1 MIGGSDSKM
10 ENALLRF
17 VLARTER
24 GTKRPYFDDL
34 SHHSLVIALS
44 QLHINNPTAVIA
56 GLLHD
61 YFKGLFFFKDGRQ
74 YRWYHV
80 ADKKDYRKI
89 IPEDIKNINEKKL
102 IELVYRHH
110 RKNTEEIN
118 PIRAAEVGNNGIVR
132 NIECGI
138 FISKNSIY
146 GLKNFKILPKGR
158 YHWLLA
164 SFIHESMKKY
174 LSKWYSEKLDKLLN
188 FTSLEFRY
196 VPVSFKRTFDTISE
210 NVNNLELEKYMPFIK
225 DKCLVIPMPIKDF
238 CKEFTIIYNDAEKI
252 IVDCNSIMIPF
263 GEALSLFSFSGNEI
277 LLSYVDPGVDMDLSV
292 IFKKILKRYK
302 KETEFPYS
310 VEDLKNSLEGK
321 YRDSDRCSFC
331 GSPASEVI
339 STIAKNQR
347 FTDVSLLFD
356 DRAEACPTCY
366 LGYLLEREKENLHV
380 KPQEAEFY
388 EMNIPPNFK
397 KYISED
403 FASSTSGLM
412 WQQVLSA
419 IWYRL
424 FINNKFPEFVLDPC
438 IKLHP
443 ITLRFAPKAFFPM
456 AWRSG
461 NKKYCLESTVNNG
474 LTALG
479 SVKDISTGDF
489 IEINKA
495 YRINKE
501 RINEIKMIKKIKNIY
516 RIRI

>member
-1 MIGGSDSKM
+1 M
-10 ENALLRF
+10 ENPLLRF

-44 QLHINNPTAVIA
+44 QLHINNPTAVMA

-61 YFKGLFFFKDGRQ
+61 YFKGLFFFKNESR
-74 YRWYHV
+74 YKWYHV

-89 IPEDIKNINEKKL
+89 IPENIKNINEKKL
-102 IELVYRHH
+102 IELVYKHH

-118 PIRAAEVGNNGIVR
+118 PIKVAESGNDGIVR

-138 FISKNSIY
+138 FFSDSRIY
-146 GLKNFKILPKGR
+146 GLKSFKILPKGR

-164 SFIHESMKKY
+164 SFIHETIKKY
-174 LSKWYSEKLDKLLN
+174 LSKLYSKKLDELLN

-196 VPVSFKRTFDTISE
+196 IPVSFKRMFDTISE
-210 NVNNLELEKYMPFIK
+210 NIKDLKLEEYTPFIK
-225 DKCLVIPMPIKDF
+225 DKCLVIPIPVKDF
-238 CKEFTIIYNDAEKI
+238 SEEFSIIYSDTEKI
-252 IVDCNSIMIPF
+252 TMDYNSITIPF

-277 LLSYVDPGVDMDLSV
+277 LLSYVDPGVDVDLS
-292 IFKKILKRYK
+292 IILKKILKEYK
-302 KETEFPYS
+302 KEIEFPYS
-310 VEDLKNSLEGK
+310 EKDLESSLKGE
-321 YRDSDRCSFC
+321 YHDFDHCSFC
-331 GSPASEVI
+331 GSPASKII
-339 STIAKNQR
+339 STIVKNQK
-347 FTDVSLLFD
+347 FTDVFLLFD
-356 DRAEACPTCY
+356 DRGVACPTCY
-366 LGYLLEREKENLHV
+366 LGYLLEREKVNLYIR
-380 KPQEAEFY
+380 PQEAELY
-388 EMNIPPNFK
+388 EVNVPPNFK

-461 NKKYCLESTVNNG
+461 NKKYCLESSVNSG

-479 SVKDISTGDF
+479 SVENITGEEFKEISKAYK
-489 IEINKA
+489 INKD
-495 YRINKE
+495 
-501 RINEIKMIKKIKNIY
+501 RINEIKMIKKIKIIY
-516 RIRI
+516 GIRM